1 MKDRT
6 SRRRP
11 ASEPPPE
18 RPDLF
23 APAPVDDPEAADPAA
38 LARAA
43 TLASGRAMR
52 RRLWTEARALA
63 GLAESYARLGERAKR
78 LDLTVETMDLKLLF
92 EAIHCD
98 PEILRERFW
107 VREGDD
113 PDRAVK
119 AAYWDHRR
127 ALMTAA
133 RQTQTA
139 LMRRVW
145 DAERIAREAGG
156 TVAVSEAG
164 RAAEAETVRWV
175 ELTDEAIA
183 EEGDAGAAGDPATAS
198 GTASPRP

>member
-23 APAPVDDPEAADPAA
+23 APAPADDPEAADPAA

-52 RRLWTEARALA
+52 GRLWTEARALA
-63 GLAESYARLGERAKR
+63 GLAESYARLGERARR

-92 EAIHCD
+92 ETINCD

-133 RQTQTA
+133 RQTQTE
-139 LMRRVW
+139 LMRRVRN
-145 DAERIAREAGG
+145 AERIAREAGG

-183 EEGDAGAAGDPATAS
+183 EEGDGAAS
-198 GTASPRP
+198 GRQGGTL